1 MLPAWSLI
9 SSHLITASTSTSTF
23 LFILLPLLYC
33 FISSSHPLSSVSPV
47 NLLPLHIMQ
56 PNHYDLLGQVHD
68 DPRSV
73 GRLTREA
80 HQPPSREPHAFQ
92 QSRSPAAV
100 APTRSEGAS
109 SWFSPD
115 ICPTPGM
122 SAPFP
127 CIFIHSDLHALPV
140 LFQKSLLLV
149 PPPCTH
155 YVII

>member
-1 MLPAWSLI
+1 MCCLPAHPSR
-9 SSHLITASTSTSTF
+9 LITAASSTF
-23 LFILLPLLYC
+23 YFCLLIYSLPTLYC
-33 FISSSHPLSSVSPV
+33 SPPIPASSVSPV
-47 NLLPLHIMQ
+47 ILSLHIMQ

-73 GRLTREA
+73 GRLTRDA